1 MIVWTIDA
9 TIAYTDDSWKSVSLI
24 NDDGGLRLIGG
35 TMADL
40 SVLAYDPT
48 YKQFLAAMGRS
59 APTGGF
65 PTNVKDVVYRITCTL
80 TNGYVHEFGSTDG
93 LPTTSDD
100 LAAVVSILN
109 ADATFTAALNAI
121 YPSGPVI
128 PQMIITISGLMLGQ
142 TYLGLGN
149 GIHTVNPTIYRL
161 TPRERWGVYWISGSR
176 YDSLAID
183 VSSWATTGG
192 SILFSTDVDVMRG
205 STYQLIWIYSTSY
218 SGGDLG
224 VLSYNIPFTAGP
236 VTTKIKNRA
245 FGNLLTDAG
254 VSISWQRAPNWPSNP

>member
-59 APTGGF
+59 APAGGF
-65 PTNVKDVVYRITCTL
+65 PANVKDVVYRITCTL

-109 ADATFTAALNAI
+109 ADPTFTAALNAI

-128 PQMIITISGLMLGQ
+128 PQMIITISGLPPGQ
-142 TYLGLGN
+142 IYLGLGN
-149 GIHTVNPTIYRL
+149 GIHTVNPTIYGL
-161 TPRERWGVYWISGSR
+161 TPREYWGVYWISGSR
-176 YDSLAID
+176 YDSLAINI
-183 VSSWATTGG
+183 SSWGYGT
-192 SILFSTDVDVMRG
+192 FSTDVDFMRG
-205 STYQLIWIYSTSY
+205 STWLGFWIYSTVY
-218 SGGDLG
+218 SGGDTG

-254 VSISWQRAPNWPSNP
+254 VSISWQRGLNWPSNP